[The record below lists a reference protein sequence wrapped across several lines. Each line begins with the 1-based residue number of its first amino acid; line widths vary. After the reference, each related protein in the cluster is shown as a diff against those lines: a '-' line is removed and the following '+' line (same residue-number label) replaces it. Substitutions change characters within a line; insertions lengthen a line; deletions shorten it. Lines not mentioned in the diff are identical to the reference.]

1 MKSFNLVFLMIFA
14 ISALAAA
21 QVQVSKEPR
30 HKPVLEN
37 EYVRM
42 LDVVLPPA
50 DTTWFH
56 IHSTPSVFLQFTGS
70 NLATQV
76 KDADWIK
83 EQSEKGTVWFNP
95 FLPDRL
101 VHRVSN
107 QDTKPFHVT
116 DIEILSSYKPASG
129 LIPMPFPVLLNNEK
143 VFAYRVTEPFGNKQL
158 ITGRGPIIAALVEGN
173 EVVFHDAGEKR
184 TTKLEPG
191 KFVYISPQHTF
202 YFSTTDK
209 EKINLV
215 LFEIK

>member
-1 MKSFNLVFLMIFA
+1 MKSFNLVSLMILA
-14 ISALAAA
+14 ISSAAAA

-42 LDVVLPPA
+42 LDVVLQPA

-56 IHSTPSVFLQFTGS
+56 IHSTPSVFLQFTSS

-83 EQSEKGTVWFNP
+83 EQAEKGTVWFNP
-95 FLPDRL
+95 FLPNRL

-107 QDTKPFHVT
+107 QDTNPFHVT

-129 LIPMPFPVLLNNEK
+129 LIPMPFTVLLDNEK
-143 VFAYRVTEPFGNKQL
+143 VFAYRVTEPLGNKQM
-158 ITGRGPIIAALVEGN
+158 IFGRGPIIAALVEGD
-173 EVVFHDAGEKR
+173 EVVFHDEGVKKA
-184 TTKLEPG
+184 TKLAPG
-191 KFVYISPQHTF
+191 KFVYIAPQHTF
-202 YFSTTDK
+202 YFTAAVNK
-209 EKINLV
+209 KINLV

>member
-1 MKSFNLVFLMIFA
+1 MKSFNLVFLIILAF
-14 ISALAAA
+14 SSRAAA

-56 IHSTPSVFLQFTGS
+56 IHSTPSVFLQFTSS

-83 EQSEKGTVWFNP
+83 EQSEKGTVWYNP

-107 QDTKPFHVT
+107 QDTNPFHVT
-116 DIEILSSYKPASG
+116 DIEILSSYQPAAG
-129 LIPMPFPVLLNNEK
+129 LIPMPFTVLLDNEK
-143 VFAYRVTEPFGNKQL
+143 VFAYRLTEPFGNKQMM
-158 ITGRGPIIAALVEGN
+158 TGRGPILAALVEGD
-173 EVVFHDAGEKR
+173 EVVFHDEGVKK

-202 YFSTTDK
+202 YFSAAVNK
-209 EKINLV
+209 KINLV